1 MRLVVYY
8 ADYPSNQASKDF
20 MVEII
25 DYCVPSSVTKTSQF
39 TPSSLS
45 YTLGEPSV
53 QSVMGFWTTVPEVC
67 NIEYF
72 VTVTPTPDDLA
83 LITAHKTA
91 SEFVVTAGTSDEQYG
106 FEPQIFTVEVRAWAD
121 NNHDTL
127 VFT

>member
-83 LITAHKTA
+83 LITAHSTA
-91 SEFVVTAGTSDEQYG
+91 SEFVVTVGTSDEKYG
-106 FEPQIFTVEVRAWAD
+106 FEP
-121 NNHDTL
+121 
-127 VFT
+127 

>member
-1 MRLVVYY
+1 
-8 ADYPSNQASKDF
+8 

-91 SEFVVTAGTSDEQYG
+91 SEFVVTAGTSDEKYG
-106 FEPQIFTVEVRAWAD
+106 FEP
-121 NNHDTL
+121 
-127 VFT
+127 